1 MKAIKTYVFVPRE
14 TYKPF
19 FNRYANLLVPLISD

>member
-19 FNRYANLLVPLISD
+19 NRCANLLVPLISD